1 MRAVSTFLRQ
11 PAAQKLLT
19 LEATLT
25 LIGVALALR
34 LLPYSRWRDALN
46 AAPAAANPSPA
57 TVATARQIGRSVA
70 AVARNLP
77 GRPQCLAQ
85 ALAARAMLKRRGI
98 ASELNLGVNKDRA
111 AVNAHAWL
119 AVGSQIVTGGPD
131 VSGFS
136 AFGKPARP

>member
-1 MRAVSTFLRQ
+1 MRAVIKFIRQ

-19 LEATLT
+19 LEATVT
-25 LIGVALALR
+25 VIGVVVVLR
-34 LLPYSRWRDALN
+34 LLPYSRWRDALSS
-46 AAPAAANPSPA
+46 APAAANPSPA
-57 TVATARQIGRSVA
+57 TVAKARQVGQAVS

-111 AVNAHAWL
+111 AINAHAWL
-119 AVGSQIVTGGPD
+119 AVGRQIVTGGPD
-131 VSGFS
+131 VSAFS
-136 AFGKPARP
+136 AFGKPV